1 MPRLFLKDLIKGLVI
16 FCGGIIPVL
25 GASGLPGPPVWLEMA
40 PKQEASG
47 VQAIAGFTGD
57 QQLLLSGV
65 HGSSFSL
72 SGFWGEGEGLSSLTP
87 GLSYTERDAGLFHA
101 DYQRPARYTGAALD
115 FVKTGVQFTAGVSQ
129 IESAGLSDRISWFTG
144 ATMAQLALQV
154 FRVERPDAAAAHALG
169 LQFRLPMGVL
179 SASYAIATKGTAA
192 GAVRWQVPLSRRL
205 HLGLELRDGR
215 STRFGEGAYQRWIIN
230 ITDSGGRN
238 PALSAREGGSDT
250 PEIATT
256 ALLAA
261 GAVGIALVATSGS
274 DDTDDQLRF
283 SSQHEAA
290 RNVLNAI
297 NPTSVAQNL
306 EYGGWVYR
314 NADRTFSATEPIKGT
329 VDRVNIGSPTNVPS
343 GYATASYHTHAAYDP
358 RFNSENFSTLDITM
372 NNNWGVDGYLGT
384 PAGYYKYHHYL
395 TGVIST
401 LGTIAN

>member
-1 MPRLFLKDLIKGLVI
+1 LFLKDLIKGLVI
-16 FCGGIIPVL
+16 FCGSIIPVL

-40 PKQEASG
+40 PKLERPG

-57 QQLLLSGV
+57 QQLLLSGI
-65 HGSSFSL
+65 HGSSFSV
-72 SGFWGEGEGLSSLTP
+72 SGFWGEGEGLPSLSP

-115 FVKTGVQFTAGVSQ
+115 FVKTGIQFTAGVSQ
-129 IESAGLSDRISWFTG
+129 VESPELSDRISWFTG
-144 ATMAQLALQV
+144 ATMEQIALQF
-154 FRVERPDAAAAHALG
+154 FRVERPDAVAAHSLG
-169 LQFRLPMGVL
+169 IQFRLPLGVL
-179 SASYAIATKGTAA
+179 SGSYAHATKGTAA

-215 STRFGEGAYQRWIIN
+215 STRFGEGTYQRWIIN
-230 ITDSGGRN
+230 ITDSGSRST
-238 PALSAREGGSDT
+238 ALSAKEGGSSA